1 MSTDGRAQ
9 LGRGRLGDP
18 ITRAVLLKRSSAF
31 LGLVAGGS
39 LLAACGDDSDSS
51 SDSSSS
57 SSADAEIGGTLI
69 YVGWDGEDG
78 KTISKP
84 FLKKNNV
91 KLDSSYVASGDEV
104 LTKLRSGGQG
114 SVDLVAQNKDYL
126 AIAIELGLLTPL
138 DLERL
143 PSFEELYPSLKDA
156 PWVQDEGDTFV
167 VPLIW
172 GDQPIVYDPKV
183 WDEVPPR
190 YTDLADA
197 RYKGAL
203 TTLDDPY
210 SNLWLFSKSLGHTD
224 PARITQQQLDATLDA
239 AKAIKPNLVT
249 LAASFGDMTDILAR
263 GDASMAFNGWAAM
276 TVFAKDKGATL
287 DFAQPATD
295 GSYFW
300 ADGYSIPKDAPNEA
314 TAYAYTNLMASKRM
328 NAKLAESLFSGATN
342 SLAPQFMDPAIVDLY
357 DYPGQI
363 ETNKDGVGPRS
374 LGVLP
379 PLEDDGNIVGVAKW
393 KKAWEQFKVA

>member
-1 MSTDGRAQ
+1 VR
-9 LGRGRLGDP
+9 R
-18 ITRAVLLKRSSAF
+18 
-31 LGLVAGGS
+31 
-39 LLAACGDDSDSS
+39 DDDDASG
-51 SDSSSS
+51 S
-57 SSADAEIGGTLI
+57 SSAEEQIGGTLT

-78 KTISKP
+78 KTIAGS

-104 LTKLRSGGQG
+104 LTKLRQGGQG
-114 SVDLVAQNKDYL
+114 TVDLVAQNKDYL
-126 AIAIELGLLTPL
+126 KVAIELGLLTPL

-143 PSFEELYPSLKDA
+143 PAVADQYPSLANA
-156 PWVQDEGDTFV
+156 PWVKDEGETYV

-190 YTDLADA
+190 YTDLADS
-197 RYKGAL
+197 RYKDAL

-210 SNLWLFSKSLGHTD
+210 SNLWLFSKSLGHSD
-224 PARITQQQLDATLDA
+224 PARIDQSQLDATLEA
-239 AKAIKPNLVT
+239 AKSVKPNIVT
-249 LAASFGDMTDILAR
+249 LAASFGDMADILAR

-287 DFAQPATD
+287 EFAQPATD
-295 GSYFW
+295 GSFFW

-314 TAYAYTNLMASKRM
+314 TAYAYTDLMASKRM

-342 SLAPQFMDPAIVDLY
+342 SQSKELMDPSIVELY
-357 DYPGQI
+357 DYAGQI
-363 ETNKDGVGPRS
+363 ETDQEGVGPRS
-374 LGVLP
+374 PGILP
-379 PLEDDGNIVGVAKW
+379 PLEDDGDIVGVAKW
-393 KKAWEQFKVA
+393 KKAWEEFKVA

>member
-1 MSTDGRAQ
+1 MSQDHRSSPGFD
-9 LGRGRLGDP
+9 RLNDP
-18 ITRAVLLKRSSAF
+18 ITRAVLLKRSSGL

-39 LLAACGDDSDSS
+39 LLAACGSDDDEGDSA
-51 SDSSSS
+51 
-57 SSADAEIGGTLI
+57 SAKIGGTLT

-78 KTISKP
+78 KAIAKP

-91 KLDSSYVASGDEV
+91 KLNSSYVASGDEV
-104 LTKLRSGGQG
+104 LTKLRSGGEG
-114 SVDLVAQNKDYL
+114 TVDLVAQNKDYL
-126 AIAIELGLLTPL
+126 KVAIELGLLTPL

-143 PSFEELYPSLKDA
+143 PSVEEQYPSMRDA
-156 PWVQDEGDTFV
+156 PWVKDEGETFV

-190 YTDLADA
+190 YTDLAES

-210 SNLWLFSKSLGHTD
+210 SNLWLFSKSLGHSD
-224 PARITQQQLDATLDA
+224 PARITQAQLDATLDA
-239 AKAIKPNLVT
+239 AKEVKPNLVT
-249 LAASFGDMTDILAR
+249 LAASFGDMADILAR

-295 GSYFW
+295 GSFFW
-300 ADGYSIPKDAPNEA
+300 ADGYSIPRGPP
-314 TAYAYTNLMASKRM
+314 TKRR
-328 NAKLAESLFSGATN
+328 LTH
-342 SLAPQFMDPAIVDLY
+342 
-357 DYPGQI
+357 
-363 ETNKDGVGPRS
+363 TRT
-374 LGVLP
+374 
-379 PLEDDGNIVGVAKW
+379 
-393 KKAWEQFKVA
+393 